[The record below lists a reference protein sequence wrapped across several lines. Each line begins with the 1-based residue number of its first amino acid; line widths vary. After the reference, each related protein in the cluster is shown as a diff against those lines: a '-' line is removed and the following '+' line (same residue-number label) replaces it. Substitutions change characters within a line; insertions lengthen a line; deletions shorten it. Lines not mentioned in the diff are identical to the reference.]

1 MRGGGHRQRAKGHLS
16 GRRVCH
22 LIFQRFIIQI
32 ISYVRSFQTAL
43 IISKFEI
50 QTSRLTDARTAV
62 LIYILGAHGLKRR

>member
-32 ISYVRSFQTAL
+32 ISDVRSFQTAL
-43 IISKFEI
+43 IISNV
-50 QTSRLTDARTAV
+50 TSDSCVSMYALRFLALMA
-62 LIYILGAHGLKRR
+62 